1 MRRIRI
7 GLFGFR
13 VDFWFSALDI
23 CCVWPRVV
31 AAKTP
36 SKPGQ
41 PVHAPRLD
49 KRIKIAAIGAV
60 LFFGAALV
68 AATLQAAPPPV
79 FETKAQHAIL
89 MDAGADLVLFEKDA
103 DTLAP
108 PASMS
113 KLMTLAIVFRELKA
127 GRLKLEDQF
136 KVSEHA
142 WRTGGAPSGGSAMF
156 APLNTMV
163 TVSDLIQ
170 GVTVQSANDAA
181 IILAEGIGGTEDA
194 FAQQMTDYSR
204 KIGLEK
210 STFANATGLS
220 ADGHLMTAR
229 DLATLAHHLIYT
241 YPEYY
246 HFFGQREFKY
256 REKFTFLNR
265 NPLIFADIGVDGLKT
280 GFIKESGYG
289 MVASGKRG
297 DQRLVVVV
305 GGLESAKERET
316 EARRLLDWGYKSFR
330 PFRLFD
336 AGQKVSDALV
346 WGGTQHYVP
355 LVGDGDI
362 NIILPANA
370 TGKVSAEIVYQGPIK
385 APIRKGD
392 EVAVLK
398 ITSAEAQATN
408 EIPLYAGEDI
418 GQSNFAMR
426 GIDSLLVLA
435 FGWLL

>member
-1 MRRIRI
+1 MYA
-7 GLFGFR
+7 
-13 VDFWFSALDI
+13 S
-23 CCVWPRVV
+23 
-31 AAKTP
+31 
-36 SKPGQ
+36 
-41 PVHAPRLD
+41 RLD
-49 KRIKIAAIGAV
+49 KWIKIAAAGAV
-60 LFFGAALV
+60 LAFCAGAVAV
-68 AATLQAAPPPV
+68 HAATAPPA
-79 FETKAQHAIL
+79 FETKAKHAML
-89 MDAGADLVLFEKDA
+89 MDADADLVLFEKDP

-156 APLNTMV
+156 APLNSMV
-163 TVSDLIQ
+163 TVNDLIQ
-170 GVTVQSANDAA
+170 GVTVQSGNDSA
-181 IILAEGIGGTEDA
+181 IILAEGIGGTEEA
-194 FAQQMTDYSR
+194 FAKQMTEYAR
-204 KIGLEK
+204 TIGLEK
-210 STFANATGLS
+210 STFANATGLP
-220 ADGHLMTAR
+220 AEGHLMTVR
-229 DLATLAHHLIYT
+229 DLATLARHLTYT

-246 HFFGQREFKY
+246 HFFGQKEFKY

-265 NPLIFADIGVDGLKT
+265 NPLIFADIGVDGMKT

-289 MVASGKRG
+289 MVASAKRG
-297 DQRLVVVV
+297 DQRLILVV
-305 GGLESAKERET
+305 GGVESAKEREA
-316 EARRLLDWGYKSFR
+316 EARKLLEWGFKSFK

-336 AGQKVSDALV
+336 SGQTVSDALV
-346 WGGTQHYVP
+346 WGGTKHYVP

-370 TGKVSAEIVYQGPIK
+370 TGKVTASIVYQGPIK

-392 EVAVLK
+392 QVAVLRV
-398 ITSAEAQATN
+398 TSAESQATN
-408 EIPLYAGEDI
+408 EIPLYAGDDI

-426 GIDSLLVLA
+426 GLDSLLVLA